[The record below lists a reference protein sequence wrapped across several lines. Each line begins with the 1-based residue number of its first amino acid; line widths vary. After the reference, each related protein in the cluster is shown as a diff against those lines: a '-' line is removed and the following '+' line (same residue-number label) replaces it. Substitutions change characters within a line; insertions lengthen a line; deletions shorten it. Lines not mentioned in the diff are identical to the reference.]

1 MQAPF
6 AYLLMNASRL
16 RSACAFIFK
25 WSVDVYSWTA
35 GECNEYAGTSI
46 SLMNLQR
53 ISFYLP
59 FMHLSLSLFFLPF
72 LFVFLRIS
80 LISIFSILILISFSH
95 SRSDN
100 NRGAR
105 KLRCTNGNQHI
116 PARRLEPPP
125 LPRSLLSVTTQARGG
140 ELPMRR
146 ERGREKE
153 RKKMNCGII
162 KMSLHGFISTK
173 LFR

>member
-59 FMHLSLSLFFLPF
+59 FMHLSLSFLSSLSFRLSSYLFNFNLLHPHINF
-72 LFVFLRIS
+72 PL
-80 LISIFSILILISFSH
+80 SFSF
-95 SRSDN
+95 
-100 NRGAR
+100 GQQQ
-105 KLRCTNGNQHI
+105 RCTKTEMYERQSAHSS
-116 PARRLEPPP
+116 PTSRAPPP
-125 LPRSLLSVTTQARGG
+125 SPVLSLVWQPKREAVSFPCG
-140 ELPMRR
+140 EKEE
-146 ERGREKE
+146 ERKREKNE
-153 RKKMNCGII
+153 LWDYKDEPTWFSFNKII
-162 KMSLHGFISTK
+162 
-173 LFR
+173 